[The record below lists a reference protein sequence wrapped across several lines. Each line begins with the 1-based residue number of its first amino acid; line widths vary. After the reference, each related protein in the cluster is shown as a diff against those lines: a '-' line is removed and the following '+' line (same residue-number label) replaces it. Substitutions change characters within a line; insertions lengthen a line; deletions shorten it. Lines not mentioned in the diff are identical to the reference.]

1 MATVEDRVV
10 QLEFENRN
18 FTAAAQSALAMLD
31 RLKNAVNF
39 GTSKKNGLDEVQDS
53 ANKFSM
59 GNVSGQV
66 DKSASHFNAWKTA
79 GLIAFATVVHQAVLA
94 GEKVV
99 SAFTID
105 PIKAGLQNYTTQIN
119 AVQTILANTQGSGT
133 TLQTVNKY
141 LKELNDYA
149 NQTVFNFSDMA
160 KNIGTFT
167 AAGVNLKDSVS
178 SIKGISNLAALSGSS
193 ADQAST
199 AMYQLSQAIAAGSVK
214 LQDWNSVVNA
224 GLGGKVFQNALI
236 KTAKAHG
243 IAVDQMIK
251 KDGSFRESLQEGW
264 ITSKVLTDTLSQFT
278 GDLSAA
284 QLKAM
289 GFTDQEAQ
297 SILKLGKTA
306 VGAATKIKTL
316 PQLTD
321 ALKEEVAS
329 AWANVFK
336 VIFGDIN
343 QATDLFT
350 KIHTVA
356 ENALTSPINHLADLL
371 EGASKLGARTKVIDG
386 FTQAFHALGLIVGA
400 VKGAFR
406 DIFPPKTAKDIAD
419 FATRFDNLMKMLVP
433 SKATLEGIKTV
444 FKGVFAALDIGK
456 QVIKGVFTIF
466 GSLLAQFSGVGSGFF
481 KLIKPV
487 SDWVVALDQ
496 SLKKGDALEIWFNKA
511 AFWLSEP
518 IVLLK
523 AVASAIAAMFSGFH
537 KKDAGDV
544 SDSLGRVEQRLEPI
558 KKALENISSGFSSF
572 FKELGAEVKPALDGV
587 IALFGALGQNIANA
601 MKAGDFNHV
610 LDVINTA
617 LLGGILLLVKKFL
630 SGGINIDIGQGI
642 FGKIGETFETLTGS
656 MKAMQ
661 TQIKAKTLLLIASAI
676 GILTA
681 SVVALSLINS
691 AALTKALKA
700 MAAGFAELLGSMA
713 VLTKVSGAAGFVKLP
728 VMAASL
734 NLLATSILI
743 LAAAVKI
750 MASMSWDELKKG
762 LTGVSVLLAGIS
774 AATLIISKNSG
785 SMISA
790 GVGIAAIAVAMNIL
804 AGAVKLFSLM
814 SWGDLIKGLSAVTL
828 ALVAIAGAMRIMPK
842 GMVAQSAAL
851 VLIAAALN
859 ALYFAVNDFSKLDWK
874 QLGRGLGGVAL
885 ALVAI
890 AAGMRVMPKGLTVQ
904 AAGLIVVAGALLLIQ
919 KAIVAMAGLSFGT
932 LGKGLGSIAV
942 ALGVLAG
949 AMFLMRGALPG
960 ATALVAVAGALAI
973 LLPVID
979 KLGNESWGSIAKG
992 LGTTAAA
999 LALLVAAGYLAEGAA
1014 LGLAALAVAA
1024 IALGTGVLLAGTGV
1038 AALAAG
1044 LGVLGDLGAK
1054 GIAVLIAAIQ
1064 AIVVEIPSIAEA
1076 FAVGFINILK
1086 VIGTNGPAIVA
1097 AFGTILAS
1105 IATAIINDAPKIADA
1120 VGVVLQA
1127 FLKFLTDNAPD
1138 VVAAGLA
1145 LLTDLLS
1152 GIQNNIVQV
1161 TNQVATIITTFLNA
1175 LAKKAPSIVAAGLN
1189 VLVGFLK
1196 GIQNNIVRV
1205 TNQVFS
1211 IITTFITAV
1220 GNNLSRVVTAGANAI
1235 IHFVTGLGRNATN
1248 IVNAGAAALG
1258 KFITGL
1264 GKQATNLVLAAGQ
1277 AILTFLDGLD
1287 QAIKVYEPQIIEK
1300 CVQIGID
1307 IIEGIVKGIGESA
1320 WKVGSSLVGAAKGA
1334 LSKVAGVLHINSP
1347 SKLFAKEIGEPISEG
1362 IGFGVKNGQHFIDD
1376 NLEKVTKSALENIKS
1391 TINTIPDSINGV
1403 IDVRPTI
1410 TPVLNLSDVQKG
1422 AAQLQSMM
1430 VVPPVN
1436 PAASAAQ
1443 ASAISQAQQEAQD
1456 AAVNPLA
1463 SVTSLEFKQYN
1474 TSPEALSTVEVYR
1487 QTNNLLSQA
1496 KTALGVD

>member
-1 MATVEDRVV
+1 MATVEDRVI
-10 QLEFENRN
+10 QLELENRG
-18 FTAAAQSALAMLD
+18 FTQAASVALGMLQK
-31 RLKNAVNF
+31 LKDAVNF
-39 GTSKKNGLDEVQDS
+39 GISKKNGLDEVQAS

-59 GNVSGQV
+59 GNVNSEV
-66 DKSASHFNAWKTA
+66 DKSSGHFNAWKTA

-94 GEKVV
+94 GERVV

-119 AVQTILANTQGSGT
+119 AVQTILANTSGSGT
-133 TLQTVNKY
+133 TLQTVTKY
-141 LKELNDYA
+141 LDQLNTYA
-149 NQTVFNFSDMA
+149 NQTVFSFADMA

-167 AAGVNLKDSVS
+167 AAGVDLKTSVS

-236 KTAKAHG
+236 KTAEAHG
-243 IAVDQMIK
+243 VAVDKMIK

-264 ITSKVLTDTLSQFT
+264 ITSKILTETLSQFT

-306 VGAATKIKTL
+306 VGAATKIKTIS
-316 PQLTD
+316 QLTD

-336 VIFGDIN
+336 AIFGDIN

-350 KIHTVA
+350 KVHNAA
-356 ENALTSPINHLADLL
+356 EKALTGPVNHLADLL
-371 EGASKLGARTKVIDG
+371 NAASKLGARTKVIDG
-386 FTQAFHALGLIVGA
+386 FTQGIHALGAVLGA
-400 VKGAFR
+400 VKAGFR
-406 DIFPPKTAKDIAD
+406 EIFPPKTAQDLLR
-419 FATRFDNLMKMLVP
+419 FSTQFDNLMKMLVP
-433 SKATLEGIKTV
+433 SKATLQGIKTV
-444 FKGVFAALDIGK
+444 FAGVFAAIDIGR
-456 QVIKGVFTIF
+456 QVVKGIVTVF
-466 GSLLAQFSGVGSGFF
+466 GSLLAQFSGVGGGFF

-487 SDWVVALDQ
+487 SDWLVALDQ
-496 SLKKGDALEIWFNKA
+496 ALKKGDALEIWFNKVAFFA
-511 AFWLSEP
+511 AEP
-518 IVLLK
+518 IIALK
-523 AVASAIAAMFSGFH
+523 AIGSAIAALFSGFR
-537 KKDAGDV
+537 KKDADGVTGTLD
-544 SDSLGRVEQRLEPI
+544 RVQQRLEPLKELLSNLGSGI
-558 KKALENISSGFSSF
+558 SGFV
-572 FKELGAEVKPALDGV
+572 KELAQEVKPALDGV
-587 IALFGALGQNIANA
+587 VALFGALGQNIANA
-601 MKAGDFNHV
+601 MKNGDFNHV

-630 SGGINIDIGQGI
+630 SGGINIDIGKGI

-656 MKAMQ
+656 LKAMQ
-661 TQIKAKTLLLIASAI
+661 TQIKAKSLLLIAGAI
-676 GILTA
+676 ALLTA
-681 SVVALSLINS
+681 SVVALSLVNS
-691 AALTKALKA
+691 EALTKSLKA
-700 MAAGFAELLGSMA
+700 MAVGFGELLGAMA
-713 VLTKVSGAAGFVKLP
+713 VLTKVTSGAGFVKLP
-728 VMAASL
+728 LAAASL

-743 LAAAVKI
+743 LAAAVKV

-790 GVGIAAIAVAMNIL
+790 GVGIMAIAVAMNIL

-814 SWGDLIKGLSAVTL
+814 SWGDLIKGLIGVVT
-828 ALVAIAGAMRIMPK
+828 ALLAIAVAMRVMPK
-842 GMVAQSAAL
+842 GMVAQAAAL
-851 VLIAAALN
+851 VLLAGALN

-890 AAGMRVMPKGLTVQ
+890 AAGMRVMPKGLAVQ
-904 AAGLIVVAGALLLIQ
+904 AAGLIIVAGALQLIQ
-919 KAIVAMAGLSFGT
+919 KAIVAMASLSFGT

-942 ALGVLAG
+942 SLGVLAG

-960 ATALVAVAGALAI
+960 AAALLTVSGALAI
-973 LLPVID
+973 LVPVID
-979 KLGNESWGSIAKG
+979 KLGNESWGNLAKG
-992 LGTTAAA
+992 LGTTAVA
-999 LALLVAAGYLAEGAA
+999 LGLLVAAGYLAEGAS
-1014 LGLAALAVAA
+1014 LGLAAMAVAA
-1024 IALGTGVLLAGTGV
+1024 VALGTGVLLAGTGV

-1054 GIAVLIAAIQ
+1054 GIAVLILAIQ
-1064 AIVVEIPSIAEA
+1064 AIVEEIPSIAEA
-1076 FAVGFINILK
+1076 FAEGFINILK
-1086 VIGTNGPAIVA
+1086 VIGDNGPSIVA
-1097 AFGTILAS
+1097 AFSTIIAS
-1105 IATAIINDAPKIADA
+1105 IAAAIILDAPQVADA
-1120 VGVVLQA
+1120 LGAVLQA

-1138 VVAAGLA
+1138 VVAAGLQ

-1152 GIQNNIVQV
+1152 GIKNNIVNV
-1161 TNQVATIITTFLNA
+1161 TNQVADIVVKFLDA
-1175 LAKKAPSIVAAGLN
+1175 LAKKAPSIVAAGLG
-1189 VLVGFLK
+1189 VLTQFLK
-1196 GIQNNIVRV
+1196 GIANNITKV

-1264 GKQATNLVLAAGQ
+1264 AKQSTNLVLAAGQ
-1277 AILTFLDGLD
+1277 AILDFLDGLD

-1300 CVQIGID
+1300 CVQIGVD
-1307 IIEGIVKGIGESA
+1307 IIEGIVKGIGQSA
-1320 WKVGSSLVGAAKGA
+1320 WKIGTSLVGAAKGA

-1376 NLEKVTKSALENIKS
+1376 NLAKVTKSALENIKS
-1391 TINTIPDSINGV
+1391 TIGSVPDAINGV
-1403 IDVRPTI
+1403 INVQPVI
-1410 TPVLNLSDVQKG
+1410 TPVLDLSKVQSDASKIG
-1422 AAQLQSMM
+1422 AMM
-1430 VVPPVN
+1430 IPPPIN
-1436 PAASAAQ
+1436 PSTGLAQ
-1443 ASAISQAQQEAQD
+1443 ASSISQTQEA
-1456 AAVNPLA
+1456 AATADQVNPMA
-1463 SVTSLEFKQYN
+1463 GVRDITFKQYN
-1474 TSPEALSTVEVYR
+1474 TSPESLSEVEIYR
-1487 QTNNLLSQA
+1487 RTKNQLSQA
-1496 KTALGVD
+1496 KSALGL